1 MNELQTVFRRMEE
14 TRRKQKEIRAMY
26 KDQLNGNQEYQKIID
41 QLKELKEKKRMI
53 ENEIQNDMEAEF
65 QKLDA
70 YRMHLVNDAELLA
83 DLALNQ
89 LVSGETVE
97 IVDENDQK
105 YEPIFSVRFKKV

>member
-1 MNELQTVFRRMEE
+1 MNELQTVFGRMKE
-14 TRRKQKEIRAMY
+14 TRQKQKEIRAMY
-26 KDQLNGNQEYQKIID
+26 KDQLLGNQEYQNIID
-41 QLKELKEKKRMI
+41 KLNELKEKKKMI
-53 ENEIQNDMEAEF
+53 ENEIQNDMEADF

-70 YRMHLVNDAELLA
+70 YKMHLVNDQELLA

-105 YEPIFSVRFKKV
+105 YEPIFSVKFKKV